1 MNQDFASML
10 ADQRERVSGESPASQ
25 AFRAKIC
32 AAEREL
38 ARKLVNDPN
47 VDDLEYSYRMHVFT
61 YDSVRELIKL
71 QLSEREEGQS

>member
-32 AAEREL
+32 SEEREL

-47 VDDLEYSYRMHVFT
+47 IDDLEYSYRMHLLTF
-61 YDSVRELIKL
+61 EQIKALIRL
-71 QLSEREEGQS
+71 QLSEREEGKP